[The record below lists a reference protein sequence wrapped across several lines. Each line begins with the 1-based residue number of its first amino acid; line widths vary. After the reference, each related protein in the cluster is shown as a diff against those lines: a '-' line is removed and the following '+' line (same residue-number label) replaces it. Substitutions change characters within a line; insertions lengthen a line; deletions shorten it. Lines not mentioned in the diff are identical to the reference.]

1 VRVLH
6 IYKDYYPPVVGG
18 IEKHIN
24 LLVNG
29 LAERGVE
36 IEVLVSNTGIRL
48 ERINVDGIP
57 VTKVPQLGRLASAPL
72 NITFPFWLRRLGK
85 HADILHFHFPN
96 PTGELSYLVSSLRS
110 KVVVSYHSDII
121 RQVHLLKLYLP
132 FLMQFLKNAD
142 VILASSQNYLSSSK
156 VLMKFRHKC
165 KVIPYGHKLPE
176 LKPNQEVTDKIAA
189 IRRVF
194 GPEILL
200 FVGKFRNY
208 KGLHILFD
216 AMKGI
221 DGKLLVIGSGT
232 LRRNLLEFRDAAR
245 MNKKIFFL
253 GELEDPELVHY
264 LHACDILIL
273 PSNLRSEAFGII
285 QLEAMACGK
294 PVVSTEL
301 GTGTSFVNRNQETG
315 LVVGPNDAEALTRA
329 VNYLIE
335 HPEIRRKYGAAGI
348 ERAEKYFSVEKMVDS
363 IVSVY
368 RDVLILGLNSNSGS
382 F

>member
-1 VRVLH
+1 
-6 IYKDYYPPVVGG
+6 
-18 IEKHIN
+18 
-24 LLVNG
+24 
-29 LAERGVE
+29 
-36 IEVLVSNTGIRL
+36 
-48 ERINVDGIP
+48 
-57 VTKVPQLGRLASAPL
+57 
-72 NITFPFWLRRLGK
+72 
-85 HADILHFHFPN
+85 
-96 PTGELSYLVSSLRS
+96 
-110 KVVVSYHSDII
+110 
-121 RQVHLLKLYLP
+121 
-132 FLMQFLKNAD
+132 
-142 VILASSQNYLSSSK
+142 
-156 VLMKFRHKC
+156 MKFRHKC

>member
-142 VILASSQNYLSSSK
+142 VILS
-156 VLMKFRHKC
+156 
-165 KVIPYGHKLPE
+165 
-176 LKPNQEVTDKIAA
+176 
-189 IRRVF
+189 
-194 GPEILL
+194 
-200 FVGKFRNY
+200 
-208 KGLHILFD
+208 
-216 AMKGI
+216 
-221 DGKLLVIGSGT
+221 
-232 LRRNLLEFRDAAR
+232 
-245 MNKKIFFL
+245 
-253 GELEDPELVHY
+253 
-264 LHACDILIL
+264 
-273 PSNLRSEAFGII
+273 
-285 QLEAMACGK
+285 
-294 PVVSTEL
+294 
-301 GTGTSFVNRNQETG
+301 
-315 LVVGPNDAEALTRA
+315 
-329 VNYLIE
+329 
-335 HPEIRRKYGAAGI
+335 
-348 ERAEKYFSVEKMVDS
+348 
-363 IVSVY
+363 
-368 RDVLILGLNSNSGS
+368 
-382 F
+382 